1 MIVKEKKTSQPV
13 YNYQLFIT
21 LIVSIAKTLDISF
34 LINTLTLKV
43 IKQIASCC
51 WFSNLN
57 FFKKRS
63 LFSSVNHFIFKSDDD
78 SRDLCHLF
86 GKTADGRNGSDQS
99 HRRTWRVSAPPRT
112 VGFGRPRRGLVPGH
126 DRTSTDE
133 CKEARNLKKLQ
144 KKHI

>member
-57 FFKKRS
+57 FF
-63 LFSSVNHFIFKSDDD
+63 
-78 SRDLCHLF
+78 
-86 GKTADGRNGSDQS
+86 
-99 HRRTWRVSAPPRT
+99 
-112 VGFGRPRRGLVPGH
+112 
-126 DRTSTDE
+126 
-133 CKEARNLKKLQ
+133 
-144 KKHI
+144 